1 MSSNSNSVVI
11 YKIRKLLS
19 QLSEKKGRGT
29 ELVTLYVPKNK
40 ALHEVI
46 NGLRE
51 EYGTASNIK
60 SDTTKNHVQDALTKT
75 MQRLKLYKKTPENG
89 IVIFAGAI
97 PGDGPPGSELV
108 ELFEIMPHQPVQ
120 NYLYRCDDHFH
131 LSHLREMIREKE
143 TIGLLAIETSEAG
156 IGIVSGD
163 KFETIRILTSGIAG
177 KHRSGGQSARRF
189 ERLRNMEINGF
200 YHRVADNA
208 NKILL
213 DEYKVKGII
222 VSGPGP
228 TKNNFLKEEY
238 LDYRLR
244 ENILGILD
252 TSYAG
257 HEGLRETVEK
267 STEILA
273 GMRIM
278 EEKKIV
284 TRFLRELNKDEGK
297 AIYGIKDIEEGL
309 ISAMIDTVMITD
321 DIGFTRLKSTCKN
334 CGNIEI
340 RQVGKEKYIE
350 TKQNILAA
358 CQKCSSPDK
367 IFEEKDI
374 IEYIADL
381 AIDSGAKVEV
391 ISSKTEEG
399 RMIMSFGG
407 IAALLR
413 FNPKHSNT

>member
-1 MSSNSNSVVI
+1 VSSKSNSVLI

-29 ELVTLYVPKNK
+29 ELVTLYVPKSK

-46 NGLRE
+46 NSLRE

-97 PGDGPPGSELV
+97 PGDGPPGSEIV
-108 ELFEIMPHQPVQ
+108 EVYEILPHQPVK

-131 LSHLREMIREKE
+131 LSHLRNMMKEKE
-143 TIGLLAIETSEAG
+143 TIGILSIEASEAG

-163 KFETIRILTSGIAG
+163 KFTTIRILTSGIAG

-189 ERLRNMEINGF
+189 ERLRNMELNSF
-200 YHRVADNA
+200 YHRVADNV

-213 DEYKVKGII
+213 DEYKAKSII

-238 LDYRLR
+238 LDYRLQ
-244 ENILGILD
+244 NNLLAIVD

-257 HEGLRETVEK
+257 EEGLRETVEK
-267 STEILA
+267 ANDVLSGLRLI
-273 GMRIM
+273 
-278 EEKKIV
+278 EEKKLV
-284 TRFLRELNKDEGK
+284 QKFLREVNKEAGM
-297 AIYGIKDIEEGL
+297 AIYGFNDIKKGL
-309 ISAMIDTVMITD
+309 LNSSVETIMITD
-321 DIGFTRLKSTCKN
+321 DIGLTYLKSICN
-334 CGNIEI
+334 HCGKEEVE
-340 RQVGKEKYIE
+340 QVGRDKYIE
-350 TKQNILAA
+350 EKQKMTVV
-358 CQKCSSPDK
+358 CSKCSSSDK
-367 IFEEKDI
+367 ELQEKDI
-374 IEYIADL
+374 IEYLADL
-381 AIDSGAKVEV
+381 AIDSGVNVEV

-399 RMIMSFGG
+399 RMLKSFGG

-413 FNPKHSNT
+413 FIVRS

>member
-1 MSSNSNSVVI
+1 MSSSNSVVI

-19 QLSEKKGRGT
+19 ELSDKKGRGT
-29 ELVTLYVPKNK
+29 ELVTLYVPKSK

-46 NGLRE
+46 NSLRE

-97 PGDGPPGSELV
+97 PGDGPPGSEIV
-108 ELFEIMPHQPVQ
+108 EVFEIMPHQPVQ

-131 LSHLREMIREKE
+131 LDHLRDMIRDKE
-143 TIGLLAIETSEAG
+143 TIGLLAIEASEAG

-189 ERLRNMEINGF
+189 ERLRNMELNGF

-213 DEYKVKGII
+213 DEYHAKGII

-244 ENILGILD
+244 QNILGIID
-252 TSYAG
+252 TSYSG
-257 HEGLRETVEK
+257 QEGLRETVQR
-267 STEILA
+267 SDEILA

-284 TRFLRELNKDEGK
+284 KKFLRELNKDDGK
-297 AIYGIKDIEEGL
+297 AIYGLTDIEEGL
-309 ISAMIDTVMITD
+309 MNASIDTIMITD
-321 DIGFTRLKSTCKN
+321 DIGFTRLKSTCKI

-340 RQVGKEKYIE
+340 RQVSKEKYIE
-350 TKQNILAA
+350 TKQKIIAE
-358 CQKCSSPDK
+358 CPKCSSSDK

-399 RMIMSFGG
+399 RIILGFGG

-413 FNPKHSNT
+413 FNPRHMST

>member
-1 MSSNSNSVVI
+1 MSSKSNSVLI

-29 ELVTLYVPKNK
+29 ELVTLYVPKSK

-46 NGLRE
+46 NSLRE

-97 PGDGPPGSELV
+97 PGDGPPGSEIV
-108 ELFEIMPHQPVQ
+108 EVYEILPHQPVK

-131 LSHLREMIREKE
+131 LSHLRNMMKEKE
-143 TIGLLAIETSEAG
+143 TIGILSIEASEAG

-163 KFETIRILTSGIAG
+163 KFTTIRILTSGIAG

-189 ERLRNMEINGF
+189 ERLRNMELNSF
-200 YHRVADNA
+200 YHRVADNV

-213 DEYKVKGII
+213 DEYKAKSII

-238 LDYRLR
+238 LDYRLQ
-244 ENILGILD
+244 NNLLAIVD

-257 HEGLRETVEK
+257 EEGLRETVEK
-267 STEILA
+267 ANDVLSGLRLI
-273 GMRIM
+273 
-278 EEKKIV
+278 EEKKLV
-284 TRFLRELNKDEGK
+284 QKFLREVNKEAGM
-297 AIYGIKDIEEGL
+297 AIYGFNDIKKGL
-309 ISAMIDTVMITD
+309 LNSSVETIMITD
-321 DIGFTRLKSTCKN
+321 DIGLTYLKSICN
-334 CGNIEI
+334 HCGKEEVE
-340 RQVGKEKYIE
+340 QVGRDKYIE
-350 TKQNILAA
+350 EKQKMTVV
-358 CQKCSSPDK
+358 CSKCSSSDK
-367 IFEEKDI
+367 ELQEKDI
-374 IEYIADL
+374 IEYLADL
-381 AIDSGAKVEV
+381 AIDSGVNVEV

-399 RMIMSFGG
+399 RMLKSFGG

-413 FNPKHSNT
+413 FIVRS

>member
-1 MSSNSNSVVI
+1 MSSKSNSVLI

-29 ELVTLYVPKNK
+29 ELVTLYVPKSK

-46 NGLRE
+46 NSLRE

-97 PGDGPPGSELV
+97 PGDGPPGSEIV
-108 ELFEIMPHQPVQ
+108 EVYEILPHQPVK

-131 LSHLREMIREKE
+131 LSHLRNMMKEKE
-143 TIGLLAIETSEAG
+143 TIGILSIEASEAG

-163 KFETIRILTSGIAG
+163 KFTTIRILTSGIAG

-189 ERLRNMEINGF
+189 ERLRNMELNSF
-200 YHRVADNA
+200 YHRVADNV

-213 DEYKVKGII
+213 DEYKAKSII

-238 LDYRLR
+238 LDYRLQ
-244 ENILGILD
+244 NNLLAIVD

-257 HEGLRETVEK
+257 EEGLRETVEK
-267 STEILA
+267 ANDVLSGLRLI
-273 GMRIM
+273 
-278 EEKKIV
+278 EEKKLV
-284 TRFLRELNKDEGK
+284 QKFLREVNKEAGM
-297 AIYGIKDIEEGL
+297 AIYGFNDIKKGL
-309 ISAMIDTVMITD
+309 LNSSVETIMITD
-321 DIGFTRLKSTCKN
+321 DIGLTYLKSICN
-334 CGNIEI
+334 HCGKEEVE
-340 RQVGKEKYIE
+340 QVGRDKYIE
-350 TKQNILAA
+350 EKQKMTVV
-358 CQKCSSPDK
+358 CSKCSSSDK
-367 IFEEKDI
+367 ELQEKDI
-374 IEYIADL
+374 IEYLADL
-381 AIDSGAKVEV
+381 AIDSGVNVEV

-399 RMIMSFGG
+399 RMLKSFGG

-413 FNPKHSNT
+413 FHLRT

>member
-1 MSSNSNSVVI
+1 MSSKSNSVVI

-19 QLSEKKGRGT
+19 ELSEKKGRGT
-29 ELVTLYVPKNK
+29 ELVTLYVPKTK

-46 NGLRE
+46 NSLRE

-97 PGDGPPGSELV
+97 PGDGPPGSEIV
-108 ELFEIMPHQPVQ
+108 EVYEIMPHQPVQ

-131 LSHLREMIREKE
+131 LQHLRDMIREKE
-143 TIGLLAIETSEAG
+143 TIGLLSIEASEAG

-163 KFETIRILTSGIAG
+163 KFETVRVLTSGIAG

-189 ERLRNMEINGF
+189 ERLRNMELNGF

-208 NKILL
+208 NKILM
-213 DEYKVKGII
+213 DEYKAKGII
-222 VSGPGP
+222 ISGPGP

-244 ENILGILD
+244 NNILAILD

-257 HEGLRETVEK
+257 SEGLRETVQR
-267 STEILA
+267 SDEILA

-284 TRFLRELNKDEGK
+284 KKFLRELNRDDGK
-297 AIYGIKDIEEGL
+297 AIYGVKDIEEGL
-309 ISAMIDTVMITD
+309 MNASVDTIVITD
-321 DIGFTRLKSTCKN
+321 DIGFTRLKTTCKN
-334 CGNIEI
+334 CGHIEI
-340 RQVGKEKYIE
+340 RTVGKEKYIE
-350 TKQNILAA
+350 TKQKMITG
-358 CQKCSSPDK
+358 CKECSSPDK
-367 IFEEKDI
+367 DFEEKDI

-381 AIDSGAKVEV
+381 ALDSGAKVEV

-399 RMIMSFGG
+399 RIIMSFGG

-413 FNPKHSNT
+413 FNPSHRST

>member
-1 MSSNSNSVVI
+1 MSVKSNSVLI

-29 ELVTLYVPKNK
+29 ELVTLYVPKSK

-46 NGLRE
+46 NSLRE

-97 PGDGPPGSELV
+97 PGDGPPGSEIV
-108 ELFEIMPHQPVQ
+108 EVYEILPHQPVK

-131 LSHLREMIREKE
+131 LSHLRNMIKEKE
-143 TIGLLAIETSEAG
+143 TIGILSIEASEAG

-163 KFETIRILTSGIAG
+163 KFETIRVLTSGIAG

-189 ERLRNMEINGF
+189 ERLRNMELNSF

-213 DEYKVKGII
+213 DEHKAKGII

-238 LDYRLR
+238 LDYRLQ
-244 ENILGILD
+244 NNLLGIFD

-257 HEGLRETVEK
+257 EEGLRETVEK
-267 STEILA
+267 ANDVLSGLRLI
-273 GMRIM
+273 
-278 EEKKIV
+278 EEKKLV
-284 TRFLRELNKDEGK
+284 QKFLLEVNKEEGL
-297 AIYGIKDIEEGL
+297 AIYGFDDIKKGL
-309 ISAMIDTVMITD
+309 LNSSVDTIMITD
-321 DIGFTRLKSTCKN
+321 DIGLIYLKSICN
-334 CGNIEI
+334 HCGKEEAK
-340 RQVGKEKYIE
+340 QVGRDKYIE
-350 TKQNILAA
+350 EKRKMTAT
-358 CQKCSSPDK
+358 CSKCSSPDK
-367 IFEEKDI
+367 ELQEKDI
-374 IEYIADL
+374 IEYLADL
-381 AIDSGAKVEV
+381 AIDSGVNVEV

-399 RMIMSFGG
+399 RMLKSYSG

-413 FNPKHSNT
+413 FIVRS